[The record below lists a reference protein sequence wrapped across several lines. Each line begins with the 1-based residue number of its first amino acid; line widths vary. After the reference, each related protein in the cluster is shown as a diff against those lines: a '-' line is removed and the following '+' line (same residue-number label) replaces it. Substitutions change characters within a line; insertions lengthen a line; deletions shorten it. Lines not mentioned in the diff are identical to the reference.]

1 MSELFKSYEI
11 TRVPYWPK
19 MARIVGPSVIFHILI
34 VLSVLYVPA
43 VRDAVNVVGIFAG
56 AEFVDKEYKKT
67 HIGDDVQVID
77 LATSDR
83 FRYPDGYFSTGEPLP
98 DPLAP
103 VVVNMPG
110 MTPTPLPTPT
120 PTPTP
125 LPPPVLPPPGINPG
139 AVAKNRR
146 GKNPPGIPDDLTPAP
161 SPSPAPTDP
170 ASIEAANRK
179 ADQIAAENGV
189 NRPKD
194 NEINRAPLKD
204 FVNKANDLFEK
215 GQLDFS
221 KPIEVIIDAELD
233 SSAHFVNANVVTK
246 SGNVNLD
253 EISKDMVAALSDS
266 GALRFLMTRDGSAV
280 ELKKMRFII
289 KMDQG
294 SFNAQIESEA
304 SSADRARQM
313 ANSFGTMLG
322 MVPMLRA
329 GKDDE
334 IAIAKGTKLKSDGTK
349 LIAIF
354 SMPRQQAIDLM
365 KKQVAQN
372 KKPES

>member
-1 MSELFKSYEI
+1 MSEIFKSYEV

-19 MARIVGPSVIFHILI
+19 IARILGPSVVFHLLL

-67 HIGDDVQVID
+67 HIGDDVQIID
-77 LATSDR
+77 LEASDR

-98 DPLAP
+98 DPMAP
-103 VVVNMPG
+103 VIVNSPTAM
-110 MTPTPLPTPT
+110 PTPWPTPA

-125 LPPPVLPPPGINPG
+125 LPVPVVPPPGINPG
-139 AVAKNRR
+139 PIAKNRR
-146 GKNPPGIPDDLTPAP
+146 GKNPPGIPDDLTPNPAP
-161 SPSPAPTDP
+161 SPNPIDGSTA
-170 ASIEAANRK
+170 EEANRK
-179 ADQIAAENGV
+179 ADQLAAENGV

-204 FVNKANDLFEK
+204 FVNRANDLFEK
-215 GQLDFS
+215 GQLNFNQ
-221 KPIEVIIDAELD
+221 PIEVIIDAELD
-233 SSAHFVNANVVTK
+233 STAHFTNANVVTK
-246 SGNVNLD
+246 SGNVSMD

-266 GALRFLMTRDGSAV
+266 GALRFLMTRDGSSV

-294 SFNAQIESEA
+294 SFNAQIESDA
-304 SSADRARQM
+304 TSAARAKQL
-313 ANSFGTMLG
+313 AFIYGLMLG
-322 MVPMLRA
+322 AVPKLRE
-329 GKDDE
+329 GKEDE
-334 IAIAKGTKLKSDGTK
+334 IAIAKGTTLKSDGTK

-365 KKQVAQN
+365 KKQVAAN